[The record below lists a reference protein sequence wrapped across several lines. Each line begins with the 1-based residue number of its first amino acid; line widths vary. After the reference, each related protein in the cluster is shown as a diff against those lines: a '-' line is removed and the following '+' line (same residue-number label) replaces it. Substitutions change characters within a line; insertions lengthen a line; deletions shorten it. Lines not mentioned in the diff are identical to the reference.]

1 MDLTPDEAYEVC
13 RALFF
18 LQGMLYAPDMMTCDA
33 CEVGYD
39 SRDKD
44 VIASAMMKYFGVMR
58 GELAEIIEKLTV
70 QAV

>member
-39 SRDKD
+39 SRDKEA
-44 VIASAMMKYFGVMR
+44 IASAMEKYKETVWN
-58 GELAEIIEKLTV
+58 ELQEIVDNLTV
-70 QAV
+70 KAV